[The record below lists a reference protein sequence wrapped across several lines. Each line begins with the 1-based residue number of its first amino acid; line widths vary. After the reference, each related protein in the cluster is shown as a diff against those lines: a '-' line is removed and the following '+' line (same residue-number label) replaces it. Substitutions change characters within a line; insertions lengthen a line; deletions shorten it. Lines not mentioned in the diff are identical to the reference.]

1 MENNRTLRSI
11 RIALAQINTIVGDI
25 AGNTRKIVEYTH
37 AAKAAGA
44 EVVVFPEL
52 AITGY
57 PPEDLLLKR
66 GFVSDNIRALDV
78 IAQAT
83 KGITA
88 VVGFVDADNDI
99 YNAAAVIHNG
109 AIAGINHKVFL
120 PNYGVFD
127 EDRYF
132 QAGSETKVYDC
143 GGVVLGVEVC
153 EDIWFADGPHNAAAL
168 FGGAHIII
176 DINSSPFHAGKWQ
189 FREQMLATRATDN
202 TCVVVYLNSVGGQD
216 ELVFDGHSMVV
227 APSGELLFRGKVF
240 EEQLAFVDVDVAPI
254 EHARLTDPRRRK
266 AKLVSQGL
274 MPVEFVTLDPCKCGT
289 CSDPATPSSQPP
301 GQIEEIYTA
310 LVTGTRDY
318 VTKNGFRE
326 VVLGMSGGIDS
337 ALTACIA
344 CDALGPDMVR
354 VLIMPSQYSSNET
367 QSDAEVAAR
376 KLGIRFDY
384 IPISEMMAQYE
395 ASLAQV
401 FAGKSP
407 DVTEENLQAR
417 IRGNLLMAVSNKFG
431 SLVLT
436 TGNKSELACGYSTL
450 YGDMAGGFAVIKD
463 VPKTMV
469 YQLAAYRNSVS
480 PVIPESI
487 ITRAPSAELRPNQTD
502 QDTLPPYEV
511 LDPIIHAYVEEDR
524 GAREIVDMGFDECTV
539 RRVVCMIDRNEYKR
553 RQAAPGVKLTPKAF
567 GRDRRLPIT
576 NRYQEWEVGKSLQDC
591 PIDPPTPEGKP

>member
-1 MENNRTLRSI
+1 M
-11 RIALAQINTIVGDI
+11 AQINTIVGDI

-52 AITGY
+52 AVTGY

-66 GFVSDNIRALDV
+66 SFVKDNISALDV

-109 AIAGINHKVFL
+109 SIAGINHKVFL

-132 QAGSETKVYDC
+132 QAGSKTKVYDC

-176 DINSSPFHAGKWQ
+176 DINSSPYHAGKWQ

-274 MPVEFVTLDPCKCGT
+274 MPVEFVTLDPCKCET

-318 VTKNGFRE
+318 VTKNGFKE

-354 VLIMPSQYSSNET
+354 VLIMPSEFSSNET

-376 KLGIRFDY
+376 KLGVRFDY

-395 ASLAQV
+395 SALAQV
-401 FAGKSP
+401 FSDKEP

-469 YQLAAYRNSVS
+469 YKLSAYRNSIS

-502 QDTLPPYEV
+502 QDTLPLYEV

-524 GAREIVDMGFDECTV
+524 GAQEIVDMGFEECTV
-539 RRVVCMIDRNEYKR
+539 RRVVRMIDRNEYKR

-576 NRYQEWEVGKSLQDC
+576 NRYQEWEVGKSLQQC
-591 PIDPPTPEGKP
+591 QTNPPPPSDAP